1 VTFDGPAPRRSPG
14 PDGRGSEG
22 EPRLRVVG
30 QDSYESWDH
39 VYVDN
44 VSRLYRL
51 MYSKVGNRLDAEDL
65 TAEVFMAA
73 LGPLQVDLSRGEVRA
88 YLLATARTVLAGF
101 WRRRLRLEVT
111 SIEPDHEDA
120 APGLP
125 GPPSQAPDRTATILQ
140 RLPDRYRRILELR
153 FLEAMSIKEAA
164 SAMDVTVANA
174 KVLQHR
180 ALKLAAA
187 SGGET

>member
-1 VTFDGPAPRRSPG
+1 MA
-14 PDGRGSEG
+14 

-30 QDSYESWDH
+30 HDRYESWDQ

-44 VSRLYRL
+44 VTRLYRL
-51 MYSKVGNRLDAEDL
+51 MYAKVGNRVDAEDL

-73 LGPLQVDLSRGEVRA
+73 LGPLQVELSRGEVRV

-120 APGLP
+120 VPSAS
-125 GPPSQAPDRTATILQ
+125 PPSQAPDRAATILQ

-164 SAMDVTVANA
+164 SAMDVSVANA

-187 SGGET
+187 SGAET

>member
-1 VTFDGPAPRRSPG
+1 M
-14 PDGRGSEG
+14 
-22 EPRLRVVG
+22 
-30 QDSYESWDH
+30 
-39 VYVDN
+39 DN

-51 MYSKVGNRLDAEDL
+51 MYAKVGNRLDAEDL
-65 TAEVFMAA
+65 TTEVFMAA
-73 LGPLQVDLSRGEVRA
+73 LGPLRLELSIGEVRA
-88 YLLATARTVLAGF
+88 YLLATARTVLAAF

-120 APGLP
+120 GPL
-125 GPPSQAPDRTATILQ
+125 PPSPPSEAPERTATILQ

-187 SGGET
+187 SGDES